1 MENFVFAEM
10 QAIQKELQEKY
21 KNIWEPLSP
30 EAGKNKLLW
39 MLAEAGEV
47 AEVIKKRGDRAI
59 MEDEAVRAHFVEE
72 LCDVMMYF
80 NDVMLCYSISPEELA
95 AVYRKKHEKNM
106 ARWRS

>member
-1 MENFVFAEM
+1 MEAFGFEEM

-21 KNIWEPLSP
+21 KNQWEPLSP
-30 EAGKNKLLW
+30 KAGRNKLLW

-47 AEVIKKRGDRAI
+47 AEVIKKQGDRAI

-80 NDVMLCYSISPEELA
+80 NDVMLCYSVTPEELA
-95 AVYRKKHEKNM
+95 SEYRKKHKKNM
-106 ARWRS
+106 ERW